1 VVGRLRAV
9 VCAAPDAVDDG
20 VRVCAATQL
29 ARLARA
35 GVAGADPAQWYG
47 MSPLSSDEPLWYG
60 DDHVVT
66 LSPSTLQTLTDCPL
80 RWLLERHGG
89 TDGRDVRSA
98 VGSLL
103 HALVA
108 ASGKTESQML
118 SELEKLWSE
127 LPFDS
132 QWYSDNELV
141 RHRAML
147 STFAQWRAQT
157 RNELTEVG
165 TEIDVDGAVG
175 PGVRVRGRLD
185 RLERD
190 DAGRLVVVDIKT
202 GKTPV
207 SKDDAQRH
215 AQLAMYQL
223 AVAEGL
229 LPQGDTPGGGRLV
242 YLGRTGAGGATERE
256 QDAQTAH
263 TRAEWLELVQQ
274 AAAATQGPEFLAR
287 INDRCAHCP
296 VRAMCPAQAA
306 TGGRP

>member
-1 VVGRLRAV
+1 M
-9 VCAAPDAVDDG
+9 
-20 VRVCAATQL
+20 T
-29 ARLARA
+29 
-35 GVAGADPAQWYG
+35 
-47 MSPLSSDEPLWYG
+47 PLSSDEPLWSG
-60 DDHVVT
+60 DEHVVT

-108 ASGKTESQML
+108 ESGKTESQLL
-118 SELEKLWSE
+118 SELEKVWSK

-132 QWYSDNELV
+132 QWYSDNELA

-157 RNELTEVG
+157 RNELTELG
-165 TEIDVDGAVG
+165 TEIDVDGTVG
-175 PGVRVRGRLD
+175 QGVRVRGRLD

-190 DAGRLVVVDIKT
+190 GAGRLVVVDIKT

-207 SKDDAQRH
+207 SKADAQRH

-242 YLGRTGAGGATERE
+242 YPGKRAADGATERE
-256 QDAQTAH
+256 QDPQTADNR
-263 TRAEWLELVQQ
+263 TEWLDLVQQ
-274 AAAATQGPEFLAR
+274 AAAATKGPEFLAR
-287 INDRCAHCP
+287 INDGCAHCP
-296 VRAMCPAQAA
+296 VRAMCPAQAT
-306 TGGRP
+306 TGEQS